1 MKTKSIAITLIFI
14 ISTFVQ
20 LVGQIVITNV
30 FGAGFSLDTFLAA
43 VVIPTTV
50 VTVIY
55 GTLNDA
61 FLPYLGRMDKSKNQ
75 TETYFFSVV
84 FKLVLFSLLLI
95 AFRLPLSTLITKL
108 IYSEQ
113 TSLFQES
120 VRLQMSYL
128 FISFPFAILST
139 LLGTYFYVQ
148 KKFLRFPLV
157 QLMGNVLNLSLII
170 IFADRIG
177 SFILIIGFLAS
188 IIFQVLLLM
197 PKIKFKFSFWQ
208 LIKASSLKP
217 IFFAWIPLI
226 IGNFAL
232 RSDTLLIRTFGST
245 LESGSLVYLNI
256 IAKFFALAT
265 GVITIGLQVLLL
277 PRLVELL
284 KQKKY
289 ADTFSL
295 VRKSKL
301 AAFLATLIVVGGLA
315 IIIPFLVQYLFVG
328 GRFTETDAQ
337 KTIALIPYFILPG
350 LGWGMINIFFQ
361 PLLALRQQP
370 LLGILNVVALS
381 LAIAIGKYLL
391 IALNPLVA
399 ISGSLIILLF
409 VGIIGSEIL
418 WQREKQKL
426 TRSN

>member
-256 IAKFFALAT
+256 M
-265 GVITIGLQVLLL
+265 LLL

>member
-1 MKTKSIAITLIFI
+1 
-14 ISTFVQ
+14 
-20 LVGQIVITNV
+20 
-30 FGAGFSLDTFLAA
+30 
-43 VVIPTTV
+43 
-50 VTVIY
+50 
-55 GTLNDA
+55 
-61 FLPYLGRMDKSKNQ
+61 
-75 TETYFFSVV
+75 
-84 FKLVLFSLLLI
+84 
-95 AFRLPLSTLITKL
+95 
-108 IYSEQ
+108 
-113 TSLFQES
+113 
-120 VRLQMSYL
+120 
-128 FISFPFAILST
+128 
-139 LLGTYFYVQ
+139 
-148 KKFLRFPLV
+148 
-157 QLMGNVLNLSLII
+157 
-170 IFADRIG
+170 
-177 SFILIIGFLAS
+177 
-188 IIFQVLLLM
+188 
-197 PKIKFKFSFWQ
+197 
-208 LIKASSLKP
+208 LKP